1 MGDTMRVALFPGSFD
16 PFTVGHEDIVLR
28 ALEFAD
34 RVVVAIGHTA
44 TESKRRLLPVEE
56 RLALIRATFAGEA
69 RVEATDF
76 QGLVVNFAR
85 ARGARLVVR
94 GLRNAADFDYEARMA
109 RMNRTL
115 APEIDTVYLAADP
128 RHVFLSASLV
138 REIWSLDGDVSPF
151 VPGPVLAGLRRRGG
165 AE

>member
-1 MGDTMRVALFPGSFD
+1 MSGMARVALFPGSFD
-16 PFTVGHEDIVLR
+16 PFTVGHEDIVRR

-34 RVVVAIGHTA
+34 EVVVAVGHTA
-44 TESKRRLLPVEE
+44 TASKRHLLPVDE
-56 RLALIRATFAGEA
+56 RLALIRATFADEP

-76 QGLVVNFAR
+76 QGLVVDFAK

-94 GLRNAADFDYEARMA
+94 GLRDAADFGYEARMA

-115 APEIDTVYLAADP
+115 TPEIDTVYLAADP

-138 REIWSLDGDVSPF
+138 REIWSLDGDVARFLPA
-151 VPGPVLAGLRRRGG
+151 PVLSGLQRRRRG
-165 AE
+165 E